1 MPVPW
6 ARFRFPPRCLL
17 SVHSLLPHARSLIH
31 SLLRAAQGLRGQA
44 QSHRAGSAPLL
55 RVGRLGANR
64 STRRAWCSSW
74 GCPEGG
80 GLVRARAAADPCPV
94 VRVRPSPA
102 CVRRRAPSALLEWV
116 PPFPAYSWPM
126 GASGRSWPRPPRAA
140 ILTGVIRPSPTE
152 RVHLAHTPACPT
164 CMGPGAAHLG
174 QSHALLRHLGTR
186 DTRALHTH
194 STTAP
199 RAPPAVY
206 RCSRCARSP
215 VSSALCAPLCVHR
228 CPCPAVPLPACR
240 PVFVFLTPT

>member
-64 STRRAWCSSW
+64 STRWAWCSSW

-102 CVRRRAPSALLEWV
+102 CVRRRAPSALLGWV

-164 CMGPGAAHLG
+164 CTGPGAAHLG
-174 QSHALLRHLGTR
+174 QSHALLRHRGDAGHTCVAHTLHHCTPGHPQPCVAAPGVHAAQSVLHSVPLSVCTGV
-186 DTRALHTH
+186 RAQLC
-194 STTAP
+194 
-199 RAPPAVY
+199 RYPPAG
-206 RCSRCARSP
+206 
-215 VSSALCAPLCVHR
+215 LCL
-228 CPCPAVPLPACR
+228 
-240 PVFVFLTPT
+240 FF